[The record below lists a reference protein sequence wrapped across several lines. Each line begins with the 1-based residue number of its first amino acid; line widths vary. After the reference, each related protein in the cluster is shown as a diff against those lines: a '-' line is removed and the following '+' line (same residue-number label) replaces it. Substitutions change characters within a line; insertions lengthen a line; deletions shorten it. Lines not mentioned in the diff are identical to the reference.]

1 MTVYDLLVDFTI
13 ASALILVGQFLRAK
27 IKFFQEFFMPA
38 SMIAGFLGLFL
49 GKQFLNVLPFSASAG
64 SYTGVLI
71 IIIFGVVGLNGFSG
85 FGGGMGKRLLGFT
98 MYRNVI
104 YFMQFAL
111 GIAVCLTIVKAIV
124 PDINPAFGMLM
135 ASGFSGGHGTVAA
148 VGKTLADLG
157 WAEAGDLGMT
167 FATVGILTGIFGG
180 LAFIKIGTKRGWTAY
195 IKDFKYISGDMKT
208 GMVAKENRGSM
219 GEETTS
225 SVSLESLAFHLCL
238 VLLISGGGYLV
249 NSKIIAVYLVAGA
262 PDFTVAFIVGLIFF
276 LIFKNTPVYNYIDKD
291 VNSRIS
297 GTATDYLVFFGVAM
311 INVQVIIDYAVPLL
325 IEIIVGFI
333 CVFLTMIPLGS
344 SMNNKSWFERSI
356 FCYGY
361 STGVFA
367 IGFVLLRIVDPEN
380 KSLTVDDIA
389 LSPWISFA
397 EIVVWSLVPVMLIN
411 GKGWTVVGGA
421 AAICIV
427 SLLVSI
433 VCKAWWGKVPLAGR
447 GGYGLDE

>member
-1 MTVYDLLVDFTI
+1 M
-13 ASALILVGQFLRAK
+13 
-27 IKFFQEFFMPA
+27 
-38 SMIAGFLGLFL
+38 
-49 GKQFLNVLPFSASAG
+49 
-64 SYTGVLI
+64 
-71 IIIFGVVGLNGFSG
+71 
-85 FGGGMGKRLLGFT
+85 
-98 MYRNVI
+98 
-104 YFMQFAL
+104 
-111 GIAVCLTIVKAIV
+111 
-124 PDINPAFGMLM
+124 
-135 ASGFSGGHGTVAA
+135 
-148 VGKTLADLG
+148 DLG

-325 IEIIVGFI
+325 IEIIVGFV

-380 KSLTVDDIA
+380 RSLTVDDIA

-433 VCKAWWGKVPLAGR
+433 VCKAWWGKVPLTGR

>member
-135 ASGFSGGHGTVAA
+135 ASGFTGGHGTAAA

-208 GMVAKENRGSM
+208 VWLLKKIAAPWVRR
-219 GEETTS
+219 
-225 SVSLESLAFHLCL
+225 LHLRSAWRAL
-238 VLLISGGGYLV
+238 PSIS
-249 NSKIIAVYLVAGA
+249 
-262 PDFTVAFIVGLIFF
+262 
-276 LIFKNTPVYNYIDKD
+276 
-291 VNSRIS
+291 
-297 GTATDYLVFFGVAM
+297 
-311 INVQVIIDYAVPLL
+311 
-325 IEIIVGFI
+325 
-333 CVFLTMIPLGS
+333 
-344 SMNNKSWFERSI
+344 
-356 FCYGY
+356 
-361 STGVFA
+361 
-367 IGFVLLRIVDPEN
+367 
-380 KSLTVDDIA
+380 A
-389 LSPWISFA
+389 L
-397 EIVVWSLVPVMLIN
+397 
-411 GKGWTVVGGA
+411 
-421 AAICIV
+421 C
-427 SLLVSI
+427 
-433 VCKAWWGKVPLAGR
+433 C
-447 GGYGLDE
+447 

>member
-49 GKQFLNVLPFSASAG
+49 GKQFLNILPFSASAG

-85 FGGGMGKRLLGFT
+85 FGGSMGKRLLGYT

-104 YFMQFAL
+104 YFIQFAL
-111 GIAVCLTIVKAIV
+111 GIAACLTIVKAV
-124 PDINPAFGMLM
+124 APSINPAFGMLM
-135 ASGFSGGHGTVAA
+135 ASGFTGGHGTAAA

-180 LAFIKIGTKRGWTAY
+180 LAFIKVGTKRGWTAY
-195 IKDFKYISGDMKT
+195 IKDFKYVSGDMKT
-208 GMVAKENRGSM
+208 GLIAKENRTSM

-225 SVSLESLAFHLCL
+225 SVSLESLAFHLSL
-238 VLLISGGGYLV
+238 VLLISGGGYLL
-249 NSKIIAVYLVAGA
+249 NSRVIAVYLVKGA

-276 LIFKNTPVYNYIDKD
+276 LLLQKTPVYDYMDKS

-311 INVQVIIDYAVPLL
+311 INVQVIVDYAVPLL
-325 IEIIVGFI
+325 IEILVGFV
-333 CVFLTMIPLGS
+333 CVFLTMLPLGS
-344 SMNNKSWFERSI
+344 SMSNKSWLERSI
-356 FCYGY
+356 FCFGY

-380 KSLTVDDIA
+380 KSFTVDDIA

-397 EIVVWSLVPVMLIN
+397 EIVVWSLVPTMLVA
-411 GKGWTVVGGA
+411 GKGWTVVA
-421 AAICIV
+421 VSTAICVV
-427 SLLVSI
+427 SLVVSI
-433 VCKAWWGKVPLAGR
+433 VCGAWWGKEPLAGR

>member
-135 ASGFSGGHGTVAA
+135 ASGFTGGHGTAAA

-225 SVSLESLAFHLCL
+225 SVSLESLAFHPALC
-238 VLLISGGGYLV
+238 
-249 NSKIIAVYLVAGA
+249 
-262 PDFTVAFIVGLIFF
+262 
-276 LIFKNTPVYNYIDKD
+276 
-291 VNSRIS
+291 
-297 GTATDYLVFFGVAM
+297 
-311 INVQVIIDYAVPLL
+311 
-325 IEIIVGFI
+325 
-333 CVFLTMIPLGS
+333 C
-344 SMNNKSWFERSI
+344 
-356 FCYGY
+356 
-361 STGVFA
+361 
-367 IGFVLLRIVDPEN
+367 
-380 KSLTVDDIA
+380 
-389 LSPWISFA
+389 
-397 EIVVWSLVPVMLIN
+397 
-411 GKGWTVVGGA
+411 
-421 AAICIV
+421 
-427 SLLVSI
+427 
-433 VCKAWWGKVPLAGR
+433 
-447 GGYGLDE
+447 